1 MSAVLAKRHQS
12 CAIFGYVV
20 VQMRGL
26 QAQLADARQ
35 EQKEQAADTAA
46 VQARLEAAN
55 VKSAAQDVETGKLQV
70 RGDHVIIG
78 HAARVE
84 TLQTA
89 G

>member
-1 MSAVLAKRHQS
+1 M
-12 CAIFGYVV
+12 V
-20 VQMRGL
+20 VQIRGL

-70 RGDHVIIG
+70 RRSCDVWSCCF
-78 HAARVE
+78 VVQS
-84 TLQTA
+84 LQTA